1 MTLNSKT
8 AISLIGD
15 HFSADWKLNKVGHIV
30 QITTNG
36 FKDISV
42 GQTPLYQLPKEYWP
56 QVAPS
61 WEVRDPYG
69 SIYRLLINSSGL
81 LSVYTY
87 SLSGSTIDNIS
98 TTLVYLT

>member
-1 MTLNSKT
+1 M
-8 AISLIGD
+8 
-15 HFSADWKLNKVGHIV
+15 
-30 QITTNG
+30 QIKTNG
-36 FKDISV
+36 FKDISA
-42 GQTPLYQLPKEYWP
+42 GGTTLYQLPKEYWP
-56 QVAPS
+56 PVEVA

-87 SLSGSTIDNIS
+87 VLSGSAIDNVS